1 MKRLIRFFELWLGE
15 DCSTCM
21 DAFEHLKEYAT
32 KDENEGYTEFKL
44 IVSKKPGSDGK
55 IHEFHLAVVK

>member
-1 MKRLIRFFELWLGE
+1 
-15 DCSTCM
+15 M